1 MVAAEEAGRRSVF
14 LLDEAATARLAQ
26 DIAAVARS
34 GDLIALAGGLGAGKT
49 SFARALIR
57 ALAANPV
64 LEVPSPTFALRAD
77 HPLPRIKVVHADLYR
92 LRSAA
97 DLEELGLEEAL
108 DDALLLV
115 EWPELLPADFAEDRL
130 DMVLE
135 IAGSGRRAE
144 ISGSGSWPARLVR
157 TRRIR
162 EFLESAGWSG
172 AARQPLA
179 GDASARGYER
189 IALPSPPLRGRDG
202 EGGRRLPRQPSPS
215 PQGGRETA
223 VLMNAPARAEGP
235 QIYGGRSYDAVAH
248 RALDIRPF
256 LAIGAELRRAG
267 VHAPAILSFNIEA
280 GLALLEDLGSEGIL
294 DAGGLPIVERYEA
307 AIDLLVFMHGRPWPD
322 VAPLPGGGTY
332 RLPAYDRA
340 ALLIEISL
348 FPDWFGGHGGEPA
361 FPREARDDFLAA
373 WSEVLD
379 TLSGARTWVMRD
391 FHSPNILWQP
401 RAAGLDRVGVID
413 FQDALIGHPAYDVA
427 SLAQDARAPLAAA
440 DEDRLKTRYIAGRRA
455 QDPGFDMEAFG
466 TAYAVLAAQRATKIL
481 GIFTRLALAEGK
493 PGYERHRARLK
504 ALLHRTLSHP
514 VLSRLRLWYEPY
526 L

>member
-1 MVAAEEAGRRSVF
+1 MVAAEEAGPWSAF
-14 LLDEAATARLAQ
+14 LPDEAATARLAQ
-26 DIAAVARS
+26 DIAAIARS
-34 GDLIALAGGLGAGKT
+34 GDVIALAGGLGAGKT

-57 ALAANPV
+57 ALAGDPA

-77 HPLPRIKVVHADLYR
+77 HPLPRMKVVHADLYR
-92 LRSAA
+92 LRGAG
-97 DLEELGLEEAL
+97 DLEELGLDEAL
-108 DDALLLV
+108 DEALLLV

-130 DMVLE
+130 DVMLE

-144 ISGSGSWPARLVR
+144 VSGHGSWAARLAR

-162 EFLESAGWSG
+162 EFLESGGWSD
-172 AARQPLA
+172 ATRRPLA
-179 GDASARGYER
+179 GDASARAYER
-189 IALPSPPLRGRDG
+189 VISGN
-202 EGGRRLPRQPSPS
+202 ES
-215 PQGGRETA
+215 A

-235 QIYGGRSYDAVAH
+235 RTYDGRSYDAVAH

-267 VHAPAILSFNIEA
+267 VHAPAILAFDIEA
-280 GLALLEDLGSEGIL
+280 GLALLEDLGSEGML
-294 DAGGLPIVERYEA
+294 DSAGLPILDRYEA
-307 AIDLLVFMHGRPWPD
+307 AIDLLVFMHGRAWPEA
-322 VAPLPGGGTY
+322 APLPGGESY
-332 RLPAYDRA
+332 RLPPYDRA

-373 WSEVLD
+373 WSEVL
-379 TLSGARTWVMRD
+379 GALTDDHTWVMRD

-401 RAAGLDRVGVID
+401 QAAGLARVGVID

-427 SLAQDARAPLAAA
+427 SLAQDARAPLIAA
-440 DEDRLKTRYIAGRRA
+440 DEDRLKARYMAGRRA
-455 QDPGFDMEAFG
+455 QDPGFDEEAFG
-466 TAYAVLAAQRATKIL
+466 AAYAVLAAQRATKVL

-493 PGYERHRARLK
+493 PGYQRHRARLK